1 MGTINSALSI
11 ATGALNA
18 DQAAL
23 SVVANN
29 VANANTTGY
38 TVETPNWQQNPSVNI
53 NGVLVGTGVTETGA
67 TSQRDRILQG
77 RIDQQQ
83 QLASASGTRLT
94 ALQSVQAL
102 FTVDSG
108 SSSSATAGDIG
119 ADITSFFNSFSSL
132 EASPTDN
139 ALRESVLSSA
149 STLAGD
155 ISGAAQSLNAQR
167 SALDQEASGT
177 VSQINSLTQSIAQLN
192 LQIQSASP
200 KADAG
205 TLEDQRQA
213 DSASLSKLVGI
224 NQVTTENNGLSI
236 TTTSGQLLVSEGQNF
251 PLTTGTS
258 AGVTTFSLNG
268 SDVTSQLASGGGE
281 LGGYLTARDGDIPSV
296 LNSLDQLAYN
306 ISTRVNALNNS
317 GTDLN
322 GTEGTG
328 TNASGVTGN
337 GTTALDLFNEP
348 TQVAGSAAA
357 MSVTMTDPSQIAAA
371 SLGAGTGDNA
381 NAIAMANL
389 ANDLFVGVQASSN
402 FSVTQNLSSTA
413 ATGST
418 ATSSVQLVDSF
429 GNTHPATITYT
440 NLGGNSWSYTMALAD
455 TLTANTSVSG
465 QVSYTF
471 GTGETVD
478 PSTNLTITG
487 VNSLGAAV
495 QTTAPAVTAGEA
507 VGSAGPPA
515 TGYVAALQSAISAA
529 GMVGVTVSSSNG
541 VLTISGATSTSG
553 SVVAD
558 AAASSN
564 ASGTLTFN
572 ASGQL
577 TSPASNVTGISFSGL
592 SDGAA
597 ALSLNWQLYNSS
609 GGSNVTQTAAAS
621 AQTASSQ
628 DGVSSGATP
637 TNFYSNLVTNLG
649 ATVSEVQ
656 TENTAQTA
664 SVTQLQTQNNALSTV
679 NLNDEAAA
687 MQILE
692 TSYQAASQ
700 VFTLLNTVMASALNL
715 GVQTAVA

>member
-11 ATGALNA
+11 ATGALDAN
-18 DQAAL
+18 QAAL
-23 SVVANN
+23 NVVANN

-38 TVETPNWQQNPSVNI
+38 TVETPNWQENTPINI
-53 NGVLVGTGVTETGA
+53 NGFQVGDGVKEAGA
-67 TSQRDRILQG
+67 TSQRDLILQQ
-77 RIDQQQ
+77 RLDQQQ
-83 QLASASGTRLT
+83 QVASASGTRLS
-94 ALQSVQAL
+94 ALNNIQAL

-119 ADITSFFNSFSSL
+119 AGITSFFNSFSSL
-132 EASPTDN
+132 EAAPTDN

-155 ISGAAQSLNAQR
+155 ISSAAQSLNAQS
-167 SALDQEASGT
+167 SALSQEASGT
-177 VSQINSLTQSIAQLN
+177 ISQINSLTQSIAQLN

-200 KADAG
+200 HADAG
-205 TLEDQRQA
+205 TLEDQRQT
-213 DSASLSKLVGI
+213 DIASLSKLIGI
-224 NQVTTENNGLSI
+224 NQITTDNNGLEI
-236 TTTSGQLLVSEGQNF
+236 TTTSGQLLVSEGLSV
-251 PLTTGTS
+251 PLMTGT
-258 AGVTTFSLNG
+258 VNG
-268 SDVTSQLASGGGE
+268 ATDFFLGGNDITAQLASGGGE
-281 LGGYLTARDGDIPSV
+281 LGGYLTARNQDIPGV
-296 LNSLDQLAYN
+296 LSSLDQLAYG

-337 GTTALDLFNEP
+337 GTSPLYIFNQP

-357 MSVTMTDPSQIAAA
+357 MRVTMTDPSQIAAA
-371 SLGAGTGDNA
+371 ALGAGTGDNS

-389 ANDLFVGVQASSN
+389 SSGLFAGIQATSN
-402 FSVTQNLSSTA
+402 FSVTQNLSSSATTGTTV
-413 ATGST
+413 TGS
-418 ATSSVQLVDSF
+418 VQIVDSL
-429 GNTHPATITYT
+429 GSTHQATITYT
-440 NLGGNSWSYTMALAD
+440 NTGSNTWSYNIALAD

-465 QVSYTF
+465 QVSYAF
-471 GTGETVD
+471 GAGETVD

-487 VNSLGAAV
+487 VNSSGTVV
-495 QTTAPAVTAGEA
+495 QTTAPTLTAGEA

-529 GMVGVTVSSSNG
+529 GLVGVTVSSSNG
-541 VLTISGATSTSG
+541 VLTIAGATSTSG

-558 AAASSN
+558 AAATTN

-577 TSPASNVTGISFSGL
+577 TSPASNLTGIGFSGL

-597 ALSLNWQLYNSS
+597 PLSLNWQLYNSG

-628 DGVSSGATP
+628 DGVATGVSP
-637 TNFYSNLVTNLG
+637 SNFYSELVTNLG
-649 ATVSEVQ
+649 ATVSGVQ

-664 SVTQLQTQNNALSTV
+664 SVTQLQTQNNALSSV

-687 MQILE
+687 MSQLE

-700 VFTLLNTVMASALNL
+700 VFNLLNTVITSALNL